1 MLLARGRRG
10 SGERVRVGMGAGVGP
25 PWMELIQT
33 RLALVCIT
41 TGHITPSTS
50 RSRRRRQRTHNDPV
64 DSTLNQP
71 AHIITHLPS
80 LDPALLPHPE
90 QTETPTPNTMRAF
103 LLVALLACLALA
115 SAFVPRAALP
125 KKAAVAVRSKLAPF
139 QRCVGVSRAC
149 MYVFV
154 CRSSS

>member
-1 MLLARGRRG
+1 MIERRTWDGVGWGPGFGRLAWID
-10 SGERVRVGMGAGVGP
+10 SVGTQPAGVSLNHHRP
-25 PWMELIQT
+25 HQLPEQH
-33 RLALVCIT
+33 AAAQ
-41 TGHITPSTS
+41 P
-50 RSRRRRQRTHNDPV
+50 RSQRTPPGRPNHHTTTQH
-64 DSTLNQP
+64 SR
-71 AHIITHLPS
+71 HLPPLS
-80 LDPALLPHPE
+80 ILPHPK
-90 QTETPTPNTMRAF
+90 TEVPKHHQARNMRAF
-103 LLVALLACLALA
+103 FLVALLACLALA